1 MTTNLKSI
9 QIGGVYRQK
18 EKPLENFYGP
28 CLKQSIKYDRA
39 VGYFRSTAYALTT
52 SDILP
57 FIENGGKIR
66 LICSTEIPREDVE
79 AIYEAY
85 KNPDQS
91 ISNNISQLITELN
104 EQNDYPKVLASLI
117 KFGHLDI
124 KFIFNEDGIF
134 HEKWGIFYDDNNN
147 NIYFNGSYNE
157 TYSAWDHEKN
167 QEVLSTLCSWK
178 SDENRKDILS
188 QINEFE
194 LYWENSQQGSI
205 TKSMNDDVKEELL
218 SIAYNEEYELKFELI
233 KIKEKN
239 DKKLLESS
247 QIKLQKKEISLWDNA
262 YDHQK
267 KAIEEWKKN
276 NKRGLIAHATGSGKT
291 YTGILALNDHF
302 KDYNYALVTIPS
314 DILQQQW
321 ADEIK
326 ELLPG
331 VIVLKCGGSGRKDW
345 RKKAEE
351 ILKIKNIEKTKIIFL
366 AINIS
371 AQDENFL
378 NNLSNRN
385 DLLLLSDEVHSIGSK
400 KCSIILEKLENI
412 PFKMGLSATPH
423 RMGDQ
428 EGNLRIKNCFGG
440 ILQDC
445 IFTIADG
452 IRLGYLSKYN
462 YHPFIVSLTA
472 EESDEWDSLTK
483 KIQKRLNY
491 EGDER
496 SEHTDM
502 LIFRRSRLAKKA
514 QGKYQI
520 SEDILRENWREGSR
534 WLTFLEDQEQINELR
549 QGLLNDNLPI
559 IIYHSELDK
568 DIKSA
573 AMKKFKRQGG
583 IILSIRCLDE
593 GVDIPSASKAL
604 IVASSQNYRQFI
616 QRRGRVLRRD
626 GDKIADIY
634 DILIN
639 PRPNV
644 ENNYIKKELQR
655 SYIFAKDSENKIEG
669 QSTLNEF
676 ALAAHIDPAIV
687 NCSLDEVILGDEEID
702 DDEK

>member
-9 QIGGVYRQK
+9 QIDGVYRQK

-39 VGYFRSTAYALTT
+39 VGYFRSTAYALIT

-66 LICSTEIPREDVE
+66 LICSTEIPNEDVE

-91 ISNNISQLITELN
+91 ISNDISQLITELN
-104 EQNDYPKVLASLI
+104 EKNDYPKVLASLI

-124 KFIFNEDGIF
+124 KFIFNENGIF

-178 SDENRKDILS
+178 SDENRKDILG
-188 QINEFE
+188 QIDEFE

-218 SIAYNEEYELKFELI
+218 SIAYNEERELKSELL

-239 DKKLLESS
+239 DKKLLNVS
-247 QIKLQKKEISLWDNA
+247 QNKLELKEKSLWDNA

-267 KAIEEWKKN
+267 EAIEEWKKN

-345 RKKAEE
+345 RKRAEE

-366 AINIS
+366 AINKS

-385 DLLLLSDEVHSIGSK
+385 DLFLLSDEVHSIGSK

-440 ILQDC
+440 ILKDC

-452 IRLGYLSKYN
+452 IRLGFLSKYN
-462 YHPFIVSLTA
+462 YYPFIVTLTA
-472 EESDEWDSLTK
+472 EESDEWNNLTK
-483 KIQKRLNY
+483 RIQKRLNY
-491 EGDER
+491 EKDER
-496 SEHTDM
+496 SEQTDQ
-502 LIFRRSRLAKKA
+502 LIFERSRLAKKA

-520 SEDILRENWREGSR
+520 SEQILRGDWQEGSR
-534 WLTFLEDQEQINELR
+534 WLTFLEDQDQIDEFGQELAEY
-549 QGLLNDNLPI
+549 NLPI
-559 IIYHSELDK
+559 LVYHSELDK
-568 DIKSA
+568 NTNLTTMDTF
-573 AMKKFKRQGG
+573 KKQGG

-604 IVASSQNYRQFI
+604 IIASSQNYRQFV
-616 QRRGRVLRRD
+616 QRRGRVLRKD
-626 GDKIADIY
+626 GDNIADIY
-634 DILIN
+634 DILVN
-639 PRPNV
+639 PNPSS

-655 SYIFAKDSENKIEG
+655 SYIFAKDSENKINVH
-669 QSTLNEF
+669 SILNKF
-676 ALAAHIDPAIV
+676 ALAAHIDPDIV
-687 NCSLDEVILGDEEID
+687 DCTLDELITGDEEVD
-702 DDEK
+702 DD